1 MSVNAFAH
9 ARALVVGV
17 EKYAAGPDW
26 TLTGPAADARRFTD
40 WLLAMGTPPGHV
52 SLFANSATAS
62 ATDDWRRRTG
72 VEVAEPTS
80 DAVHAVL
87 LDVVRE
93 HACDVFFLFWG
104 GHGITDPEGHLRLFT
119 SDAREEVLRNVD
131 MDDLMLAL
139 RSSSFARVKRQIL
152 LVDAC
157 RRYVSHRE
165 LRRGLPTV
173 SVPKGDLVQTDQ
185 FALCATREGELAANL
200 TAAGTGRLSSVLLR
214 ELPVTPG
221 TLPDMELVA
230 QRVGAEFDRLRASG
244 STTQVPV
251 FYSSRGYDGSL
262 RSNQLAPWATP
273 AAAAP
278 AADER
283 QYVQRLARTLE
294 SRLVGEV
301 RVSGMGPSFDS
312 LERSSVVTRAQVRST
327 AISAEHTL
335 VPDVIGYTRRTRIRR
350 MIVTGAP
357 GIGKSVLLDLLALA
371 QCRAYQVDRST
382 VPVLAV
388 IGGRG
393 GPESAFAGI
402 EQILRDRAGF
412 LDGSALDDVLHRCV
426 FYLDDFDELT
436 PEHQRMV
443 LDFMRA
449 HPNASITLSTRSTR
463 GLDWSVPNCVEVELL
478 PLDPPEVLRQ
488 LECELGTEDAEEL
501 FWQLAGHDYE
511 VVRDSWSLAG
521 GDREQLWSLSARV
534 PRRVPGE
541 VAALRLRLLRD
552 PPAALQLAR
561 IPFLLRAMVT
571 IRRTG
576 EYLDL
581 SRPDVLDHLVTSLW
595 SRPHAEAGYH
605 DLTLDRLF
613 AGLGPLAEHLIRVR
627 QDRQDLASA
636 TALLTGAGEP
646 SAARLIE
653 AAVMAGLVDQ
663 DSSGI
668 TFRHRVIRD
677 YFAAAALAARIPDGI
692 AVADYIDPAA
702 WWTES
707 PWRAALGFV
716 PQFHG
721 TPGPVVGW
729 LGEAQP
735 ELAAMCVQRGESS
748 DDTARRTLRGVIRA
762 RLAGTPVRPPAELAA
777 LGRALAMVGDDR
789 PGVGVGHTTAAAVPV
804 IEWVLV
810 PQQRVPVSGSAAV
823 AVPAFF
829 MSRYPVTNA
838 QYEVFLRD
846 GGYRSDGHWTRD
858 GIACRNRLGWCAP
871 EQYGPPFDLPN
882 HPIVGVS
889 YHEARAFGDWLGSL
903 RRERVAIPTVTQ
915 WMAAA
920 RSADGFDGYP
930 WGDDFST
937 TRSNSRQTDIRTTT
951 AVGLFAS
958 GASHF
963 GLLDCGG
970 NVWELCA
977 PDPGPRGAAWR
988 GGFRGK
994 SPADRYLPIKGGS
1007 FAHYWCS
1014 VKTRTDVTVR
1024 ETDREWDVGFR
1035 LMKQL

>member
-1 MSVNAFAH
+1 MNSFAH

-17 EKYAAGPDW
+17 ERYSAGPDW
-26 TLTGPAADARRFTD
+26 KLTGPAADALRFTD
-40 WLLAMGTPPGHV
+40 WLLAMGMPPAHV
-52 SLFANSATAS
+52 SLFISSVTAS
-62 ATDDWRRRTG
+62 TTDDWRRRTG
-72 VEVAEPTS
+72 IKVGEPTS
-80 DAVHAVL
+80 DAIHAVL

-93 HACDVFFLFWG
+93 HGCDVFFLFWG
-104 GHGITDPEGHLRLFT
+104 GHGITDPQGHLRLFT
-119 SDAREEVLRNVD
+119 SDAREEVLRNID

-139 RSSSFARVKRQIL
+139 RSSAFARVKRQIL

-165 LRRGLPTV
+165 LRAGLPTV

-200 TAAGTGRLSSVLLR
+200 TAVGTGRLSSVLLR
-214 ELPVTPG
+214 ELPTTPG
-221 TLPDMELVA
+221 SLPDMELVA
-230 QRVGAEFDRLRASG
+230 RQVGAEFDRLRATG

-251 FYSSRGYDGSL
+251 FYSSRGYDGSV
-262 RSNQLAPWATP
+262 RSNQLASWATS
-273 AAAAP
+273 AAAGP
-278 AADER
+278 VADER
-283 QYVQRLARTLE
+283 QYVQRLARKLE
-294 SRLVGEV
+294 SQLVGEV

-327 AISAEHTL
+327 AISAEHTM
-335 VPDVIGYTRRTRIRR
+335 VPDVIDYMRRSEIRR

-357 GIGKSVLLDLLALA
+357 GMGKSVLLDLLALA
-371 QCRAYQVDRST
+371 QCREYQVDRST
-382 VPVLAV
+382 IPVRVV
-388 IGGRG
+388 IGGQG
-393 GPESAFAGI
+393 DPESEFASI
-402 EQILRDRAGF
+402 EQLLRDRAGF
-412 LDGSALDDVLHRCV
+412 LDGSALDDILHRCV

-436 PEHQRMV
+436 PHYQRTV
-443 LDFMRA
+443 LKFMRA
-449 HPNASITLSTRSTR
+449 YPNASITLSTRSTR

-478 PLDPPEVLRQ
+478 PLDPPEVLRH
-488 LECELGTEDAEEL
+488 LKCELGTAVGEEL
-501 FWQLAGHDYE
+501 FWQLAGRDYE
-511 VVRDSWSLAG
+511 VVRDSWSLAD
-521 GDREQLWSLSARV
+521 GDREQLWSLSAQV
-534 PRRVPGE
+534 PRTVPGE

-581 SRPDVLDHLVTSLW
+581 SQPDVLDHLVTSLW
-595 SRPHAEAGYH
+595 SRLHAEVGYR

-613 AGLGPLAEHLIRVR
+613 SGLGPLAEHLIRVR
-627 QDRQDLASA
+627 QDCHDLATA
-636 TALLTGAGEP
+636 TALLADVGET

-653 AAVMAGLVDQ
+653 AAVMAGIVDQ

-677 YFAAAALAARIPDGI
+677 YFAAAALSARIPDGI
-692 AVADYIDPAA
+692 GVDDYIAPAA

-707 PWRAALGFV
+707 PWRAVLELV

-721 TPGPVVGW
+721 TPALVVGW
-729 LGEAQP
+729 LGRAQP
-735 ELAAMCVQRGESS
+735 EIAAMCIQQSEMSG
-748 DDTARRTLRGVIRA
+748 DAARQTLRGMIKE
-762 RLAGTPVRPPAELAA
+762 RLAETSERPPPELAA
-777 LGRALAMVGDDR
+777 LGRALGMVGDDR
-789 PGVGVGHTTAAAVPV
+789 PGVGVGHSTATSVPV
-804 IEWVLV
+804 IEWVFI
-810 PQQRVPVSGSAAV
+810 PEQRVPVSESSAV
-823 AVPAFF
+823 LVPAFY
-829 MSRYPVTNA
+829 MSRYPVTNV

-846 GGYRSDGHWTRD
+846 GGYRSDRHWTRG
-858 GIACRNRLGWCAP
+858 GIACRDRLGWFAP
-871 EQYGPPFDLPN
+871 EQYGPPFNLPN
-882 HPIVGVS
+882 HPIVGIS
-889 YHEARAFGDWLGSL
+889 YHEACAFGDWLGSL
-903 RRERVAIPTVTQ
+903 RRERVGIPTVTQ

-930 WGDDFST
+930 WGNDFAI
-937 TRSNSRQTDIRTTT
+937 TRSNSRQTNIRTTT

-970 NVWELCA
+970 NVWELCT
-977 PDPGPRGAAWR
+977 PDPEPRGTAWR
-988 GGFRGK
+988 SGFRSK
-994 SPADRYLPIKGGS
+994 SPTDRYLPIKGGS